1 MNLSSLT
8 LKPSILRTAWL
19 ESLVLTVLF
28 PVIGYAVNAEDPFYL
43 NYRFPWLILAPLLI
57 SLRYGFLFGMSS
69 AGVLIISF
77 LLGIYREWLIVTD
90 FPAEII
96 VGMLL
101 ITMISGEFHSIWQQK
116 IRPLQRQYEHLK
128 IRMHE
133 FSRAYHVLKGSHS
146 QLEQHAANHT
156 KSMRTSLLELQ
167 NKILTLA
174 KNDGAPLDG
183 IAGPILDLFSEYGS
197 IQTASVYA
205 VSQNQKLKPSALA
218 NLGNPPRLWPTN
230 PLLMEALKTGHV
242 TSIQPHDETM
252 DHEVLVVIPLID
264 IFQETWGV
272 VVVNEMSMFALQ
284 DNTLDLLS
292 LLGGHIG
299 DLIKRRSEANLQ
311 IKDAWMAFEY
321 ELRRVIEEV
330 RSFNVTAAV
339 LITIVNN
346 TATSDVY
353 LERFGAE
360 LRGLDK
366 VWGIK
371 DDFGRQIIINLLP
384 LTDETG
390 LKDFL
395 TRLDLVQAVDSAVKT
410 HLGKDC
416 IYQSENSEV
425 TIYNWILTDK
435 HTPEKILSTMTQVCR
450 LNESGHSKED
460 YSYANISA

>member
-1 MNLSSLT
+1 MNLSLLIS
-8 LKPSILRTAWL
+8 KPSTLRTAWL
-19 ESLVLTVLF
+19 ESLALTVLL
-28 PVIGYAVNAEDPFYL
+28 PASGYAVNAADPFYL

-57 SLRYGFLFGMSS
+57 SLRYGFLFGISS
-69 AGVLIISF
+69 AGLLIASF
-77 LLGIYREWLIVTD
+77 LLGIYREWLIVND

-146 QLEQHAANHT
+146 QLEQQAANHT

-183 IAGPILDLFSEYGS
+183 IAEPILDLFSEYGS

-205 VSQNQKLKPSALA
+205 VSQNQKLKPTALA
-218 NLGNPPRLWPTN
+218 NLGNPPNLWPTN
-230 PLLMEALKTGHV
+230 PLLIEALKTGHV
-242 TSIQPHDETM
+242 TSLQTHDETI

-264 IFQETWGV
+264 IFKKVWGV

-311 IKDAWMAFEY
+311 NKDVWLAFEY

-330 RSFNVTAAV
+330 RSFNITAAV
-339 LITIVNN
+339 LVTIVNN

-353 LERFGAE
+353 MTRFGAE

-371 DDFGRQIIINLLP
+371 DSFGRQIIINLLP

-395 TRLDLVQAVDSAVKT
+395 ARLDLVHAVDKRVKT
-410 HLGKDC
+410 HLAKDC
-416 IYQSENSEV
+416 IYQSVNSEV
-425 TIYNWILTDK
+425 TIYNWILTDQ
-435 HTPEKILSTMTQVCR
+435 HTPEKILSKISQVCR
-450 LNESGHSKED
+450 LDASDNSNED